1 MGGTNTHEVGVLA
14 EIWVRF
20 SVYFANT
27 HPPILTASSL
37 PKETMALIQK
47 SKAEMQ
53 PVSTHLPS
61 AQNHT
66 Q

>member
-27 HPPILTASSL
+27 LIAGNVDVMSCRQEPLKDMTCHVALTCR
-37 PKETMALIQK
+37 QD
-47 SKAEMQ
+47 
-53 PVSTHLPS
+53 VSNL
-61 AQNHT
+61 
-66 Q
+66 